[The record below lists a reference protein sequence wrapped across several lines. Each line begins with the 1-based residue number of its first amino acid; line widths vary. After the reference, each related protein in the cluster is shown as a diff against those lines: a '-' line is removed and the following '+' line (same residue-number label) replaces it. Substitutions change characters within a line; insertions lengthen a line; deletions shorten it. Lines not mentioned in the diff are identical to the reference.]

1 MFGID
6 GKFYEVVSK
15 LVDLVIL
22 NILFLICC
30 LPVVTIGA
38 STTALYGVT
47 KKMIKKNEGYIVR
60 NFFGQFKKNFKQSTI
75 MWFILFVAGFIPSI
89 DLYIIN
95 YMSKGMVQTIL
106 KGFTLMAVLVVFF
119 VFLYSMALQST
130 FENTVK
136 NTIKNAFLMGLG
148 HFPWTLLIVLVA
160 ISPFIS
166 LTVMGKYWST
176 ELFVM
181 MLIWFSGSAY
191 INSYIFN
198 YIFEKYM

>member
-1 MFGID
+1 MFSID
-6 GKFYEVVSK
+6 GKFFEAVSK

-22 NILFLICC
+22 NILFLVCC
-30 LPVVTIGA
+30 IPIVTIGA

-47 KKMIKKNEGYIVR
+47 KKMAKKNEGYIVR
-60 NFFGQFKKNFKQSTI
+60 NFFRQFKENFKQSTI
-75 MWFILFVAGFIPSI
+75 MWLILFVAGLIPSI

-95 YMSKGMVQTIL
+95 YMSKGMAQTIL
-106 KGFTLMAVLVVFF
+106 KGLTLMAVLVVFF
-119 VFLYSMALQST
+119 VFLYAMALQST

-136 NTIKNAFLMGLG
+136 NTIKNALLMGLG
-148 HFPWTLLIVLVA
+148 HFPWTLFIVFVA

-166 LTVMGKYWST
+166 LTVMGNYWST

-198 YIFEKYM
+198 HIFEKYM